1 MNDFFVGQTMLDES
15 KASLPPDVPM
25 SNNNLNFISTSPPE
39 VESILKSLQLG
50 KATGPD
56 AMNNRILKELATP
69 LSLPLSDLFNFSLA
83 IGKVPLL
90 WKEANV
96 TPIFRKRGSFSCLY
110 LQTYFAS
117 QCSG

>member
-1 MNDFFVGQTMLDES
+1 
-15 KASLPPDVPM
+15 M
-25 SNNNLNFISTSPPE
+25 SYNNLNSISTSLPE
-39 VESILKSLQLG
+39 VESILKSLQLD

-56 AMNNRILKELATP
+56 AINNCVLKELATP

-96 TPIFRKRGSFSCLY
+96 TPIFKKKGILQLSLNIDLFRFSVQWVKSWKKC
-110 LQTYFAS
+110 T
-117 QCSG
+117 